1 MSTNVPKAAL
11 PWWPVY
17 PAVPHPFVVA
27 GPLGAPKVHFAQ
39 PIGGIGMIDYFAAA
53 LVKDLLDGNTV
64 DVEDD
69 GLRDAAREVWRLARI
84 LCEERPDMPKP
95 ADPELNGG
103 GPRLLEAP

>member
-1 MSTNVPKAAL
+1 MSTNVPKSAL

-17 PAVPHPFVVA
+17 PVVPHPFVVA

-39 PIGGIGMIDYFAAA
+39 PIGGIGMADSFVVPIFVE
-53 LVKDLLDGNTV
+53 LMRE
-64 DVEDD
+64 DVLSDE
-69 GLRDAAREVWRLARI
+69 GRAREAWRLAHL
-84 LCEERPDMPKP
+84 LCETRPDMPKP